1 MFLSL
6 TFLTRTLRL
15 SPVDFYILL
24 HTHSFANEIT
34 SVDEAKKYYSLFGLM
49 ANVALIF
56 SGQYVKYVSNLRV
69 GLPPGTDL
77 WGNSLKLLMGAVV
90 GCGALIMAIMAW
102 MQKSVLTDPE
112 CVPPVKRDA
121 KKKKVGKIYKRFHLF
136 IHIPHA
142 LPPNVEKSP

>member
-1 MFLSL
+1 
-6 TFLTRTLRL
+6 
-15 SPVDFYILL
+15 
-24 HTHSFANEIT
+24 
-34 SVDEAKKYYSLFGLM
+34 M

-90 GCGALIMAIMAW
+90 GCGGLIMAIMAW
-102 MQKSVLTDPE
+102 MQSNVLTDPE

-121 KKKKVGKIYKRFHLF
+121 KKKKVGS
-136 IHIPHA
+136 
-142 LPPNVEKSP
+142 LPLNTNRRSLMQ

>member
-1 MFLSL
+1 
-6 TFLTRTLRL
+6 
-15 SPVDFYILL
+15 
-24 HTHSFANEIT
+24 
-34 SVDEAKKYYSLFGLM
+34 M

-90 GCGALIMAIMAW
+90 GCGGLIMAIMAW
-102 MQKSVLTDPE
+102 MQSNVLTDPE

-121 KKKKVGKIYKRFHLF
+121 KKKKVRTL
-136 IHIPHA
+136 HITVNDWSHSNISRLTCSA
-142 LPPNVEKSP
+142 LVCLYLSSSSDEDVNGREHKVPRQ